1 MHFQSVQLNN
11 GNVFDGEK
19 IGELVSEIINKFS
32 EAGLSCDEAKIV
44 LDEAKGILGEFS
56 ADQKSPQR
64 VFGRAKRERS
74 VGKMEKEI
82 VHLQK
87 QVKELRIALLVTQ
100 VTTIVMTVI
109 FGYQC
114 LRSIW
119 NYQYLL
125 QQVSMCLESVN
136 TVYAAL
142 RQFLAVL

>member
-1 MHFQSVQLNN
+1 
-11 GNVFDGEK
+11 
-19 IGELVSEIINKFS
+19 
-32 EAGLSCDEAKIV
+32 
-44 LDEAKGILGEFS
+44 
-56 ADQKSPQR
+56 
-64 VFGRAKRERS
+64 
-74 VGKMEKEI
+74 MEKEI
-82 VHLQK
+82 AHLRK

>member
-1 MHFQSVQLNN
+1 MFRNL
-11 GNVFDGEK
+11 
-19 IGELVSEIINKFS
+19 
-32 EAGLSCDEAKIV
+32 EAEQARFGYTNQQMADKSMMFAK
-44 LDEAKGILGEFS
+44 E
-56 ADQKSPQR
+56 
-64 VFGRAKRERS
+64 
-74 VGKMEKEI
+74 
-82 VHLQK
+82 
-87 QVKELRIALLVTQ
+87 

-142 RQFLAVL
+142 RQFLLTMTFFLKYVKST

>member
-1 MHFQSVQLNN
+1 
-11 GNVFDGEK
+11 
-19 IGELVSEIINKFS
+19 
-32 EAGLSCDEAKIV
+32 
-44 LDEAKGILGEFS
+44 
-56 ADQKSPQR
+56 
-64 VFGRAKRERS
+64 
-74 VGKMEKEI
+74 MEKEI
-82 VHLQK
+82 AHLQK
-87 QVKELRIALLVTQ
+87 QVKELRTALLVTQ
-100 VTTIVMTVI
+100 VTSIVMTII

>member
-1 MHFQSVQLNN
+1 
-11 GNVFDGEK
+11 
-19 IGELVSEIINKFS
+19 
-32 EAGLSCDEAKIV
+32 
-44 LDEAKGILGEFS
+44 
-56 ADQKSPQR
+56 
-64 VFGRAKRERS
+64 
-74 VGKMEKEI
+74 MEKEI

-100 VTTIVMTVI
+100 VTTIVLTVI

-142 RQFLAVL
+142 RQFLLTMTFFLKYVKST